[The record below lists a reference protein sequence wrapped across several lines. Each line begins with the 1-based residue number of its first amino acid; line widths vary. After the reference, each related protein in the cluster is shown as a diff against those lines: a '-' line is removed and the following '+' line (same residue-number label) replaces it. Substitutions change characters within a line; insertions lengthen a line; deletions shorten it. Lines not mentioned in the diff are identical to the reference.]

1 MSANCQQCH
10 PILSLLLPGL
20 SSTETLDPH
29 QDSQLLVKRKDLRR
43 TKTPQEKITK
53 GMTSPA
59 PTLNDE
65 SSTADSSGLKKQPP
79 KKNEGDHVKRP
90 LFQEEPPKQKKR
102 PSKKKPEVDAP
113 DVEPPK
119 EPVVP
124 EVEEPKPKRKAAT
137 KSKVQPKA
145 PPVAGDTPEVHK
157 PFEEDVKKAIKKQAT
172 TDSLGPA
179 VQDALNRSGTNE
191 HAEASET
198 KEVEKEDGEKGKDG
212 EDKVISKKQLKE
224 KRDLVAHARKM
235 RFYRSLSSL
244 KLSM

>member
-20 SSTETLDPH
+20 SSTETLDPN
-29 QDSQLLVKRKDLRR
+29 QDSQLLVKRKNLRR

-137 KSKVQPKA
+137 KSKVSQRHPQLQEIHQKYTSRLKRMLRKQSRNK
-145 PPVAGDTPEVHK
+145 PPQTP
-157 PFEEDVKKAIKKQAT
+157 
-172 TDSLGPA
+172 
-179 VQDALNRSGTNE
+179 
-191 HAEASET
+191 
-198 KEVEKEDGEKGKDG
+198 
-212 EDKVISKKQLKE
+212 
-224 KRDLVAHARKM
+224 LVP
-235 RFYRSLSSL
+235 LSRML
-244 KLSM
+244 